1 VLLAPAVHA
10 APGREAQIDLNRIRQ
25 ARQHLLVHNID
36 DQECGMT
43 ELPAQDVQPQGP
55 QKIAVILSD
64 LAKQLILMDRYEQ
77 RALSRRKF
85 AIRAFILPA
94 KKPLGLA
101 MSLCQQQMFETNPF
115 VMKQRGRRFRFAK
128 RIADFACSGI
138 FRRSIIKKTRP
149 KQKHAMVH

>member
-85 AIRAFILPA
+85 AIRAFILA
-94 KKPLGLA
+94 RQEA
-101 MSLCQQQMFETNPF
+101 ARTRDASLPT
-115 VMKQRGRRFRFAK
+115 
-128 RIADFACSGI
+128 AD
-138 FRRSIIKKTRP
+138 
-149 KQKHAMVH
+149 V

>member
-1 VLLAPAVHA
+1 MLLAPAVHA

-85 AIRAFILPA
+85 AIRAFILA
-94 KKPLGLA
+94 RQKA
-101 MSLCQQQMFETNPF
+101 ARTRDASLPT
-115 VMKQRGRRFRFAK
+115 
-128 RIADFACSGI
+128 AD
-138 FRRSIIKKTRP
+138 
-149 KQKHAMVH
+149 V